1 MSPFTDGI
9 SPKADVPLEL
19 WPDGGGAGA
28 LTDGISPALAEQQS
42 ADVKAS
48 VMNILF
54 IGSPLRFSDA
64 RFLTS
69 ERIEQLPEILARHV
83 RAS

>member
-1 MSPFTDGI
+1 MSPGTDGM
-9 SPKADVPLEL
+9 SPKADVLLEL
-19 WPDGGGAGA
+19 CPGGGGTGA
-28 LTDGISPALAEQQS
+28 LTDGISPALAEQQR
-42 ADVKAS
+42 AHVKAM

-54 IGSPLRFSDA
+54 MGSPLRFNDA